1 MWRIHLLAAVSLF
14 LLVAAPALAQN
25 VGTVRGEVR
34 DTNGDPLPGVLVR
47 VTGDLVRG
55 DRSTTT
61 GTTGEYLVTAL
72 PPGLVTVTGSLE
84 GFLDETVDD
93 VRVSI
98 SATSTVNLAL
108 RLVAG
113 EETITVT
120 SERPILDVTSNVIS
134 TNLSEEFIDPL
145 PTNRNF
151 QDYAGFAKGMS
162 NMGRDQTYAEYRY
175 SAYGGGMAANSW
187 NVDGLNASLHEN
199 SNVWWWINPD
209 TIAEVQVLGVA
220 APAEYGGMSG
230 AAINVVTKSG
240 TNEVNGRLNYFGQYS
255 GTTAEGPR
263 VAGLSGEET
272 GFYRDS
278 FQNYTLA
285 LGGPFQRDRLWY
297 FASLEYKEDAL
308 GEPGQVRELIRPDK
322 WERYNLKLD
331 WLLNTSNTLTLSG
344 QYEDYDWQQN
354 ADPFTDDDAT
364 SHEFGKKPG
373 WKLGWQS
380 VFTDRTFFE
389 VSVGA
394 WDNYDRVASVT
405 GSIAP
410 PVVDYTAPVP
420 TTVGGVKYPYDYPPE
435 MSRAS
440 AKLTRFAD
448 DLGGSHE
455 FKFGIQYTDA
465 GIKTAAIYPGASGKY
480 YYKYNFYGA
489 PYYFI
494 YSRRPHYYGSDATG
508 LGLFADDSW
517 SLSDR
522 VTLNL
527 GVRYDQ
533 DNGDIPAF
541 PELSQHFGGEN
552 QGVKTGTVHPAY
564 RDVVDWQTISPRIG
578 LAYQVGEGSRQGV
591 FRASYG
597 KYFENNNTAMW
608 NGPHPNRPAARF
620 GFSANR
626 YGPFTYFRVVTDE
639 HLDRPDPNMKP
650 PEFDQYAVGYE
661 QQLSDSLTIGAEV
674 VIKRGENLIGWH
686 ILDDGVY
693 EEVPFVNP
701 ETGETMTLFS
711 IIEEPTRR
719 KGNSPGPGANA
730 PPGARYYQD
739 YEGFFVTLRKRQVGR
754 WGLNTSLGYSKSSG
768 RNSRPLN
775 QIQGQP
781 FFGNPEGTDPNHHLN
796 GDGLYQADRKL
807 IFLAQG
813 QVELPWNLRAVG
825 VVRIQDGRPYTVHTR
840 VRLNQGLTE
849 IALHPHEDDVRL
861 PSNTLLDLGLG
872 RSFSFANGR
881 ALGIDLQVQ
890 NALNDDGWDQW
901 QVPGY
906 RNGNLVPLNFLL
918 PRRLTLRLT
927 LDF

>member
-1 MWRIHLLAAVSLF
+1 MSKVRFLVAVSFLLLAAT
-14 LLVAAPALAQN
+14 PALAQN
-25 VGTVRGEVR
+25 VGTVRGVVR
-34 DTNGDPLPGVLVR
+34 DTNGDALPGVLVE
-47 VTGDLVRG
+47 VTGDIVRG
-55 DRSTTT
+55 ERATTT
-61 GTTGEYLVTAL
+61 GATGEYLVTAL
-72 PPGLVTVTGSLE
+72 PPGTVTVTGTLE
-84 GFLDETVDD
+84 GFADETVED
-93 VRVSI
+93 VRISI
-98 SATSTVNLAL
+98 SATSTVNLVL
-108 RLVAG
+108 HLVAA
-113 EETITVT
+113 EDTITVT
-120 SERPILDVTSNVIS
+120 SERPIVDVTSNVIS
-134 TNLSEEFIDPL
+134 TNLPEEFIDPL

-209 TIAEVQVLGVA
+209 TIAEIQVLGVG

-240 TNEVNGRLNYFGQYS
+240 TNDLNGRLNYFGQYA
-255 GTTAEGPR
+255 GTTAEGPKA
-263 VAGLSGEET
+263 AGLGGEET

-285 LGGPFQRDRLWY
+285 LGGPFQRDKLWY
-297 FASLEYKEDAL
+297 YVSLEYKEDAL

-331 WLLNTSNTLTLSG
+331 WSLTESNTLTFSG
-344 QYEDYDWQQN
+344 QYEDYDWQQT
-354 ADPFTDDDAT
+354 ADPFTDEDAT

-380 VFTDRTFFE
+380 VVTDRTFFE

-394 WDNYDRVASVT
+394 FENYDRVASVT
-405 GSIAP
+405 GSIAA
-410 PVVDYTAPVP
+410 PVIDYTAPVP

-435 MSRAS
+435 MTRAS
-440 AKLTRFAD
+440 AKLTHFAD

-455 FKFGIQYTDA
+455 FKFGVQFTDA
-465 GIKTAAIYPGASGKY
+465 SIQTAAIYPGASGKY
-480 YYKYNFYGA
+480 YYLYNFYGA

-494 YSRRPHYYGSDATG
+494 YARRPHYYGSDATG
-508 LGLFADDSW
+508 LGIFADDSW
-517 SLSDR
+517 SVGDR
-522 VTLNL
+522 LTLNL

-533 DNGDIPAF
+533 DNGDIPPF
-541 PELSQHFGGEN
+541 PELLQHFGGEN
-552 QGVKTGTVHPAY
+552 QGVKTGNVHPAY
-564 RDVVDWQTISPRIG
+564 RDVVDWETISPRVG
-578 LAYQVGEGSRQGV
+578 LAYQVGEGSKQGV
-591 FRASYG
+591 LRVSYG
-597 KYFENNNTAMW
+597 KYFESNNTAMW
-608 NGPHPNRPAARF
+608 NGPHPNRPEAKF

-626 YGPFTYFRVVTDE
+626 YGPFTYFRTVTDE

-650 PEFDQYAVGYE
+650 PEFDQFAVGYE
-661 QQLSDSLTIGAEV
+661 QQLSDSLTIGAEL
-674 VIKRGENLIGWH
+674 VIKEGTNLIGWH

-693 EEVPFVNP
+693 ENVPFVNP

-730 PPGARYYQD
+730 PPDARYYQD
-739 YEGFFVTLRKRQVGR
+739 YEGFFLTLRKRQVGR
-754 WGLNTSLGYSKSSG
+754 WGLNTSLGYSKSTG
-768 RNSRPLN
+768 RNTRPLN

-781 FFGNPEGTDPNHHLN
+781 FFGNQEGTDPNHHLN

-807 IFLAQG
+807 MFLAQG
-813 QVELPWNLRAVG
+813 HVDLPWDLRAVG
-825 VVRIQDGRPYTVHTR
+825 VLRVQDGRPYTVHTR

-849 IALHPHEDDVRL
+849 IALHPHEDGVRL
-861 PSNTLLDLGLG
+861 PGNTFLDLGLG
-872 RSFSFANGR
+872 RSFSLGNGR
-881 ALGIDLQVQ
+881 ALGVDLQVQ
-890 NALNDDGWDQW
+890 NVLNDDGWDQW
-901 QVPGY
+901 QRAGY